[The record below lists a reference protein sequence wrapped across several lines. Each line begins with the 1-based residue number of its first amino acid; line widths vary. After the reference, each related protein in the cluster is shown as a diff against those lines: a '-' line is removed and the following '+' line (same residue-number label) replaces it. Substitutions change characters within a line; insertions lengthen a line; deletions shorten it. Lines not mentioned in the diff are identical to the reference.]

1 MRLNSFGQTGLPR
14 HAFLAGVAAL
24 ALSVPSLAHAQ
35 AGDQSGGEEADD
47 APSGNVIVVTAT
59 KREQTLQ
66 GTPLSVSVTSGETIE
81 QAQIRD
87 LLDLQTVSPS
97 LRVRKLQSS
106 TTTARTSARA
116 GRRGAGRMKLGGPQL
131 I

>member
-24 ALSVPSLAHAQ
+24 ALSVPSLAHAP

-66 GTPLSVSVTSGETIE
+66 DTPISVSVTSGETIE
-81 QAQIRD
+81 QAPIRD
-87 LLDLQTVSPS
+87 VLDPQTVCPPLAASRLQNSSHTTS
-97 LRVRKLQSS
+97 LITRF
-106 TTTARTSARA
+106 
-116 GRRGAGRMKLGGPQL
+116 GNGPTQYKD
-131 I
+131 